1 MKRSDVSLGAL
12 QTLDAYGVEVE
23 DLTVG
28 AVDMETGRKY
38 VTDGVMRGN
47 QFLAVGANGE
57 GWALLTWYTTK
68 LSELQK

>member
-12 QTLDAYGVEVE
+12 VTLDAYGVGVE

-28 AVDMETGRKY
+28 AVDMESGRKY
-38 VTDGVMRGN
+38 VTDGVMRGD
-47 QFLAVGANGE
+47 QFLAVGADGK

-68 LSELQK
+68 LSELEK